1 MSPQRKIFCHRCWS
15 GYNDVGVLEGVSH
28 WLGYMVFERWYWMIM
43 MLSRRHSKWHCHLEC
58 FLVGT
63 YRGWSE
69 TFWRTPSFRWQA
81 CKTKNPQAKA
91 WEPGWGVCWGVQLG
105 AIFSNFWDGVFEGPS
120 TLAVLVLPVS
130 FAGVNSYGNSNGAQ
144 YFEATRP
151 SKDVLAKLIVE
162 VPKWLWVE
170 ESCV

>member
-1 MSPQRKIFCHRCWS
+1 MSLHYEYFHSCSPRARPPSCVSMSPQRKIICHRCWS
-15 GYNDVGVLEGVSH
+15 GYIDVGVLEGVSQ

-43 MLSRRHSKWHCHLEC
+43 MLSRRHSKWHCVLEC

-91 WEPGWGVCWGVQLG
+91 WEPGGRGLLGCAIRSNLQQLLRWRIRRPLYACCPCVARVLCWSQQL
-105 AIFSNFWDGVFEGPS
+105 WK
-120 TLAVLVLPVS
+120 
-130 FAGVNSYGNSNGAQ
+130 Q
-144 YFEATRP
+144 
-151 SKDVLAKLIVE
+151 
-162 VPKWLWVE
+162 
-170 ESCV
+170 